1 MVSKDEIHSESPLFD
16 LNFRSIRT
24 YKKDE
29 VIFEEGTR
37 GREMYIV
44 NSGKVRITKKD
55 HSGKD
60 RTLSVLETGEIFGEM
75 ALIDKGPRSATT
87 IAVEDD
93 TELIALDRARFMY
106 LLRYE
111 PEFGIIIL
119 ETLSQRVREKN
130 AQYTVLLEGSK

>member
-1 MVSKDEIHSESPLFD
+1 MVSKDEVQTESPLFD

-130 AQYTVLLEGSK
+130 AQYTELLEGSK